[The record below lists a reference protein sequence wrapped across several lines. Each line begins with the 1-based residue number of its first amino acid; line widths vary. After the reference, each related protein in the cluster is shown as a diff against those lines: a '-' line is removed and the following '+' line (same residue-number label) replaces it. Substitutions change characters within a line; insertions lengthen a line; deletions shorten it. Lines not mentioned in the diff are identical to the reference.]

1 MNKKTLIASAVGI
14 ALVGAVGSSVLAGK
28 KLESAYQHSF
38 NVQDKRFKVNVAEF
52 NMGALS
58 GSAKWTGEIH
68 PDLCSPDFKFTFR
81 SEDSIQRGLGGYT
94 IVSKI
99 YAQNPRTQ
107 KETYLF
113 DIRSK
118 TTWGGNI
125 DSEIVVPANS
135 FKENKGTVAWDALTA
150 TFTLKKEQDG
160 VQVSNIKLKAPSL
173 TITDPTVNLAMKN
186 MSYEADSLSFAKL
199 GAGKTIGKIESIHFA
214 IAGEAPVAFSLNNA
228 EVSGN
233 IAIQNGKVLYTSASQ
248 VDNISFQ
255 ANKQPPVK
263 LEKIQYNLA
272 VKDVNAQAF
281 EILANLFKEQSRRC
295 VPVAESQKIGKEF
308 VKALVQTGITVE
320 SKDNQIMLNGSKATA
335 QWESSFPAAIINEK
349 MTDEQAM
356 ELVKQMKSQGEVRI
370 DKKFIREGY
379 KMFTNVLGTPMDE
392 AQIEQSSQGFEKGM
406 LELNN
411 SEWKDTVQA
420 KIDGEQLVITLR
432 KEAGKLPHSLEQAKA
447 AREKAS
453 APAELMQ

>member
-1 MNKKTLIASAVGI
+1 M
-14 ALVGAVGSSVLAGK
+14 
-28 KLESAYQHSF
+28 
-38 NVQDKRFKVNVAEF
+38 
-52 NMGALS
+52 
-58 GSAKWTGEIH
+58 
-68 PDLCSPDFKFTFR
+68 
-81 SEDSIQRGLGGYT
+81 
-94 IVSKI
+94 
-99 YAQNPRTQ
+99 
-107 KETYLF
+107 
-113 DIRSK
+113 
-118 TTWGGNI
+118 
-125 DSEIVVPANS
+125 
-135 FKENKGTVAWDALTA
+135 
-150 TFTLKKEQDG
+150 
-160 VQVSNIKLKAPSL
+160 
-173 TITDPTVNLAMKN
+173 
-186 MSYEADSLSFAKL
+186 
-199 GAGKTIGKIESIHFA
+199 
-214 IAGEAPVAFSLNNA
+214 AGEAPVAFSLNNA

-233 IAIQNGKVLYTSASQ
+233 IAIKNGKVLYTSASQ
-248 VDNISFQ
+248 VDSISLQ

-281 EILANLFKEQSRRC
+281 EILANLFKEQSQRC
-295 VPVAESQKIGKEF
+295 VPVAESQKIGEEF

-349 MTDEQAM
+349 MTDEQVL

-379 KMFTNVLGTPMDE
+379 KTFTNVLGTPMDE